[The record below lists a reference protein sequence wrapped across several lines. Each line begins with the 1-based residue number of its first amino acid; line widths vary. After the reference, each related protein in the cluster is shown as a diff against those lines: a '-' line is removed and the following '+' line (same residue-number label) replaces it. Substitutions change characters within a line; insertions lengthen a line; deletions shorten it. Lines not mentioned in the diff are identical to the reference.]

1 MAKSEHIEQTLA
13 RLPQQPGVYQYFDV
27 DRRLLYVGKAK
38 NLKKRVSSYFTK
50 HHDNGK
56 TRLLVSKIHDIQWL
70 IAPSEADALL
80 LENSLIKE
88 HKPFYNIQLK
98 DDKTYPFI
106 VIKKERFP
114 RIFATRQLI
123 RDGSEYFGPFPS
135 VKVMHTVLDLCRKL
149 YPIRTCAL
157 ALTEENIANG
167 KFRSMPGIPHRQLQR
182 ALRGQAVG
190 RSLRRQHRGHP
201 PRLARTLGRSRAH
214 PPKPDGRSCRSLS
227 I

>member
-1 MAKSEHIEQTLA
+1 MRANPTLDA
-13 RLPQQPGVYQYFDV
+13 STLG
-27 DRRLLYVGKAK
+27 G
-38 NLKKRVSSYFTK
+38 
-50 HHDNGK
+50 
-56 TRLLVSKIHDIQWL
+56 
-70 IAPSEADALL
+70 ADALL

-149 YPIRTCAL
+149 YPIRSCAL
-157 ALTEENIANG
+157 ALTEDNIAKITG
-167 KFRSMPGIPHRQLQR
+167 TKGC
-182 ALRGQAVG
+182 
-190 RSLRRQHRGHP
+190 SLCVI
-201 PRLARTLGRSRAH
+201 LADVLGFV
-214 PPKPDGRSCRSLS
+214 
-227 I
+227 ITI

>member
-114 RIFATRQLI
+114 AFSPPANSSGTAASTLARFPASRSCTR
-123 RDGSEYFGPFPS
+123 YW
-135 VKVMHTVLDLCRKL
+135 
-149 YPIRTCAL
+149 TCA
-157 ALTEENIANG
+157 AN
-167 KFRSMPGIPHRQLQR
+167 STPSAPAPSH
-182 ALRGQAVG
+182 
-190 RSLRRQHRGHP
+190 
-201 PRLARTLGRSRAH
+201 
-214 PPKPDGRSCRSLS
+214 
-227 I
+227 

>member
-114 RIFATRQLI
+114 RIFAPVTHPRRQRVLWSLPQ
-123 RDGSEYFGPFPS
+123 RQGHAHCFGPVPQ
-135 VKVMHTVLDLCRKL
+135 TL
-149 YPIRTCAL
+149 
-157 ALTEENIANG
+157 
-167 KFRSMPGIPHRQLQR
+167 PHSH
-182 ALRGQAVG
+182 LR
-190 RSLRRQHRGHP
+190 P
-201 PRLARTLGRSRAH
+201 C
-214 PPKPDGRSCRSLS
+214 PD
-227 I
+227 

>member
-167 KFRSMPGIPHRQLQR
+167 KFRVCLEYHIGNCK
-182 ALRGQAVG
+182 G
-190 RSLRRQHRGHP
+190 
-201 PRLARTLGRSRAH
+201 
-214 PPKPDGRSCRSLS
+214 
-227 I
+227 

>member
-1 MAKSEHIEQTLA
+1 M
-13 RLPQQPGVYQYFDV
+13 
-27 DRRLLYVGKAK
+27 
-38 NLKKRVSSYFTK
+38 
-50 HHDNGK
+50 
-56 TRLLVSKIHDIQWL
+56 
-70 IAPSEADALL
+70 L

-167 KFRSMPGIPHRQLQR
+167 KFRVCLEYHIGNCKGPC
-182 ALRGQAVG
+182 VG
-190 RSLRRQHRGHP
+190 KQSEEAYAQHRGHP
-201 PRLARTLGRSRAH
+201 PRFARTLGEVVRTLQSQMAEAAEAFQFEEAEQYKRKLPLSKSTRPKTPSSTPASRKSRVLHRARRAVRLCQLPEDPERH
-214 PPKPDGRSCRSLS
+214 HHQGPHLGGAAQTRRGHQGNP
-227 I
+227 